1 MSNFSRVFSFIF
13 ILILSQCTSGKEL
26 KKEIVEKD
34 LEKQMVEIYKEGIK
48 GLEEGDNLYA
58 AKKFNEAEAIYPQ
71 SIWAS
76 KAILMSAYAYY
87 ELNFLTSAIEEL
99 DRFILKYPKHKNLS
113 YAHFLRA
120 ICYFESVVDEK
131 KDLEPLVESKKGFN
145 FIIENYPDTDFA
157 MDAKYKLEL
166 INNILA
172 AKEMYIGRYYLG
184 KEKWVAAINRFKK
197 VVKYYDTT
205 VYTPE
210 ALHRLVEVYY
220 RLGIIDESKKYA
232 SVLGYNYLSD
242 RWYKETYKIYN
253 KNYSDPMLKIKKN
266 KKNLIEKFKSLF

>member
-13 ILILSQCTSGKEL
+13 ILILSQCTSSKEL

-48 GLEEGDNLYA
+48 SLEEGDNLYA

-76 KAILMSAYAYY
+76 KATLMSAYAYY

-172 AKEMYIGRYYLG
+172 AKEMYIGRYYLER
-184 KEKWVAAINRFKK
+184 KKWISS
-197 VVKYYDTT
+197 Y
-205 VYTPE
+205 
-210 ALHRLVEVYY
+210 H
-220 RLGIIDESKKYA
+220 I
-232 SVLGYNYLSD
+232 
-242 RWYKETYKIYN
+242 
-253 KNYSDPMLKIKKN
+253 
-266 KKNLIEKFKSLF
+266 